1 LYRTVPSCKLRAA
14 ASTAAAI
21 RAYSPI
27 LIPSP
32 NHHFRSLADSS
43 QPFLRL
49 AAHELG
55 LLPQSA
61 DNVWPND
68 ERILAS
74 GIPGPGNE
82 VQAAI
87 LEQSDQLI
95 GIVEFV
101 PLNLTVRLSD
111 FLSMPF
117 VFIDI
122 LALFRRIRVKRL
134 RIAS

>member
-1 LYRTVPSCKLRAA
+1 
-14 ASTAAAI
+14 
-21 RAYSPI
+21 
-27 LIPSP
+27 
-32 NHHFRSLADSS
+32 
-43 QPFLRL
+43 
-49 AAHELG
+49 LG

-68 ERILAS
+68 ERIRPS

-82 VQAAI
+82 VQAAT
-87 LEQSDQLI
+87 LGQSDQLI

>member
-1 LYRTVPSCKLRAA
+1 M
-14 ASTAAAI
+14 
-21 RAYSPI
+21 
-27 LIPSP
+27 
-32 NHHFRSLADSS
+32 
-43 QPFLRL
+43 
-49 AAHELG
+49 G